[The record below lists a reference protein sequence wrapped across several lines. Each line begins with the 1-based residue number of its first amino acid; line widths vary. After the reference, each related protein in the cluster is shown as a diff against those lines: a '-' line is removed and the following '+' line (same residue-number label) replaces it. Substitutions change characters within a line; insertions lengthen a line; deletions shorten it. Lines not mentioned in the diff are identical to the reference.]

1 MLLQLLAFFLLVPA
15 AFIAFYYMLLAVV
28 GLSHRTQKIKQP
40 VQVEKQHRFA
50 IIIPAHDEAL
60 TILKT
65 LQSCKALDYP
75 EDKYSIFVIADNCT
89 DSTEEIVLASN
100 TQCLV
105 RTNKEHRGKGH
116 ALAWGF
122 DKLSK
127 QDFDAFVIIDADC
140 TIDSHALNVFNQ
152 YLANGEL
159 VLQANDVS
167 SNPDDSAMSYAV
179 TVGNVIENDLFYVA
193 KDVLGLPVQLR
204 GTGMVLSKKILQ
216 LFPWSADSVVEDME
230 YSMTLLKNGIK
241 IRFIKEAKVSSDF
254 PVHKEQLEVQ
264 RTRWA
269 GNLGFGKKDAAKL
282 MVEGVRKKSLALFD
296 LGLSF
301 LVLSRPLVLVELILA
316 MLASYLCVI
325 YYPGSVSTLLFII
338 SLIIFSVQVIYFSL
352 GILLLG
358 LNKKRLGY
366 LFSTPFIVARL
377 ALISFSGMLK
387 FGNQNWSRTP
397 RDNEAPQ
404 NNERD
409 N

>member
-1 MLLQLLAFFLLVPA
+1 
-15 AFIAFYYMLLAVV
+15 
-28 GLSHRTQKIKQP
+28 
-40 VQVEKQHRFA
+40 
-50 IIIPAHDEAL
+50 
-60 TILKT
+60 
-65 LQSCKALDYP
+65 
-75 EDKYSIFVIADNCT
+75 
-89 DSTEEIVLASN
+89 
-100 TQCLV
+100 
-105 RTNKEHRGKGH
+105 
-116 ALAWGF
+116 
-122 DKLSK
+122 
-127 QDFDAFVIIDADC
+127 
-140 TIDSHALNVFNQ
+140 
-152 YLANGEL
+152 
-159 VLQANDVS
+159 
-167 SNPDDSAMSYAV
+167 
-179 TVGNVIENDLFYVA
+179 
-193 KDVLGLPVQLR
+193 
-204 GTGMVLSKKILQ
+204 
-216 LFPWSADSVVEDME
+216 VEDME

-282 MVEGVRKKSLALFD
+282 MIEGMRKKSLTLFD

-316 MLASYLCVI
+316 MLVSYLCVI

-338 SLIIFSVQVIYFSL
+338 SLIIFSVQVVYFSL

-387 FGNQNWSRTP
+387 FGDQNWSRTP